1 MTAGAPVAFRYP
13 LTGAIWS
20 QAGSAELLGDVLD
33 ELGLTRCL
41 AVMTPSA
48 AADSSLVA
56 RLQASAGGR
65 LAVFGDVRPHTPYD
79 VVLAAARAAREAGAD
94 GVVSV
99 GGGTAIDTARLA
111 ALCAAE
117 GVTTIQQLH
126 ALRVRLGP
134 AGPEF
139 PTAASQA
146 LPHVAIPTTLSSAE
160 FSDGGAATCPW
171 SGRKELFAGPALACR
186 AVLVDP
192 ALACATP
199 SRAWVVTGV
208 RALDHA
214 VETILSPRSSP
225 PVDELSRSAIVHLRE
240 ALPGALTA
248 PGDRDVRA
256 RGQLGSWLSY
266 FGVAAGTL
274 GLSHAI
280 GHQLG
285 SRLGLGHGLASC
297 IALPDVMRYVAPRA
311 GGKARLI
318 AQAFDVDEPSASDD
332 EVAERAAAAVDALI
346 RRLGL
351 PRRLGEAGFGSLDT
365 GELADAVLGDF
376 LAGGAPGGAP
386 PREELV
392 VLLESLV

>member
-1 MTAGAPVAFRYP
+1 VNAPVAFRYP
-13 LTGAIWS
+13 ATGAIWS
-20 QAGSAELLGDVLD
+20 GPGSAELLSSVLD
-33 ELGLTRCL
+33 DLGLTRPL
-41 AVMTPSA
+41 AVLTPSV
-48 AADSSLVA
+48 AADGALVA
-56 RLQASAGGR
+56 RLEASAGGR
-65 LAVFGDVRPHTPYD
+65 LAVFGDVRRHAPYD
-79 VVLAAARAAREAGAD
+79 AVLAAARAARDAGAD

-111 ALCAAE
+111 ALCVGE
-117 GVTTIQQLH
+117 DVTTPEQLH
-126 ALRVRLGP
+126 ALRVRVGP
-134 AGPEF
+134 SGPEF
-139 PTAASQA
+139 PTASARA
-146 LPHVAIPTTLSSAE
+146 LPHVAIPTTLSAAE
-160 FSDGGAATCPW
+160 FSDGGAATCPQ
-171 SGRKELFAGPALACR
+171 SGRKELFAGTALACR

-192 ALACATP
+192 ALACSTP
-199 SRAWVVTGV
+199 AAAWVVTGV

-225 PVDELSRSAIVHLRE
+225 PVDELSRSALVHLRE
-240 ALPGALTA
+240 ALPAALAA
-248 PGDRDVRA
+248 PGDQGVRA

-311 GGKARLI
+311 GGRARLI
-318 AQAFDVDEPSASDD
+318 AQAFDVDEPGASDA

-351 PRRLGEAGFGSLDT
+351 PRRLGEAGFAAPDA

-386 PREELV
+386 PRDELV
-392 VLLESLV
+392 ALLESLV

>member
-1 MTAGAPVAFRYP
+1 VTGGAPVAFRYP

-20 QAGSAELLGDVLD
+20 GAGTVDLLGDVLD

-41 AVMTPSA
+41 AVSTPSVA
-48 AADSSLVA
+48 GDSALVA
-56 RLQASAGGR
+56 RLQASADGR
-65 LAVFGDVRPHTPYD
+65 LAVFRDVRPHTPYD
-79 VVLAAARAAREAGAD
+79 VVLAAARAARELGAD
-94 GVVSV
+94 GVVSI

-111 ALCAAE
+111 ALCVGE
-117 GVTTIQQLH
+117 GVTTTEELH
-126 ALRVRLGP
+126 ALRVQVGP
-134 AGPEF
+134 SGPEF
-139 PTAASQA
+139 PAAFARA
-146 LPHVAIPTTLSSAE
+146 LLHVAIPTTLSSAE

-192 ALACATP
+192 VLACATP
-199 SRAWVVTGV
+199 AAAWVVTGV

-225 PVDELSRSAIVHLRE
+225 PIDELSRSAIVHLRE
-240 ALPGALTA
+240 ALPRALAA
-248 PGDRDVRA
+248 PDDPGVRA

-266 FGVAAGTL
+266 FGVAAGSL

-285 SRLGLGHGLASC
+285 SHLGLAHGLASC
-297 IALPDVMRYVAPRA
+297 IALPDVMRYVAPHARD
-311 GGKARLI
+311 KARLVG
-318 AQAFDVDEPSASDD
+318 QAFDIDEPGASDG
-332 EVAERAAAAVDALI
+332 EVAEAAAAAVDALI

-351 PRRLGEAGFGSLDT
+351 PRRLGEAGFASPDS

-376 LAGGAPGGAP
+376 LAGGAPGGPP
-386 PREELV
+386 PRTELV
-392 VLLESLV
+392 ALLESLV

>member
-1 MTAGAPVAFRYP
+1 
-13 LTGAIWS
+13 
-20 QAGSAELLGDVLD
+20 
-33 ELGLTRCL
+33 
-41 AVMTPSA
+41 
-48 AADSSLVA
+48 
-56 RLQASAGGR
+56 
-65 LAVFGDVRPHTPYD
+65 
-79 VVLAAARAAREAGAD
+79 
-94 GVVSV
+94 VVSV

-111 ALCAAE
+111 ALCVAE
-117 GVTTIQQLH
+117 GLTTAEQLH
-126 ALRVRLGP
+126 ALRVRVGP
-134 AGPEF
+134 SGPEF
-139 PTAASQA
+139 PAASARA

-171 SGRKELFAGPALACR
+171 SGRKELFVGPALACR

-192 ALACATP
+192 VLACATP
-199 SRAWVVTGV
+199 PAAWVVTGV

-214 VETILSPRSSP
+214 IETILSPRSSA

-240 ALPGALTA
+240 ALPGALAA
-248 PGDRDVRA
+248 PGDPGVRA

-266 FGVAAGTL
+266 FGVATGTL

-297 IALPDVMRYVAPRA
+297 IALPEVMRYVAPRA
-311 GGKARLI
+311 GGKTRLI

-351 PRRLGEAGFGSLDT
+351 PRRLGEAGFESLDT

-376 LAGGAPGGAP
+376 LAGGSPGGAP
-386 PREELV
+386 PRDELV
-392 VLLESLV
+392 ALLESLV